1 MQHLRF
7 SVGAPNNNVV
17 DSFDTARYAGLNYT
31 AQYAVLK
38 NTTRYAVLKNTT
50 RATWRVLKAV
60 FPFEVS
66 RQSRRINLEPPQTSG
81 V

>member
-17 DSFDTARYAGLNYT
+17 DASFDTARYAVLNYT

-60 FPFEVS
+60 FSV
-66 RQSRRINLEPPQTSG
+66 
-81 V
+81 

>member
-1 MQHLRF
+1 
-7 SVGAPNNNVV
+7 V
-17 DSFDTARYAGLNYT
+17 LNYT

-60 FPFEVS
+60 FSV
-66 RQSRRINLEPPQTSG
+66 
-81 V
+81 